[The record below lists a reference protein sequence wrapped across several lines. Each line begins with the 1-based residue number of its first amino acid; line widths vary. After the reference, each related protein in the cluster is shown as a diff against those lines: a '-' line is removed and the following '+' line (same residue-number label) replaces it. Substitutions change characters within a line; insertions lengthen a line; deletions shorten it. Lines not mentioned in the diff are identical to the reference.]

1 MLRDG
6 WNFHNDIAIEL
17 ERIARSKYCSTE
29 RPYTKIYDADSIE
42 LGSFVEV
49 MIILLREKTGME
61 NNHTDIEAFVNKCGP
76 YLGKSGNLI
85 PKEIAQKLFN
95 DFKQLYY

>member
-1 MLRDG
+1 
-6 WNFHNDIAIEL
+6 
-17 ERIARSKYCSTE
+17 
-29 RPYTKIYDADSIE
+29 
-42 LGSFVEV
+42 